1 MKRFLGVLL
10 ILALATSG
18 SKAQVRWGFGA
29 QGGVSISSFEKDIKD
44 YYGLGFGGGVHVDAE
59 LNKYFTGRFQ
69 FDYHMFSSDK
79 DKLSGQIAQNS
90 GVPASDVKVEGW
102 NVSIMGIYLNALGKL
117 PTGSAFVPYALA
129 GVGMNIVGQSDPKVT
144 YQGQD
149 VTSQVFS
156 KPESK
161 TKFGIDFGA
170 GADYAVS
177 KNVCIGLEFRYVL
190 IFTENNSNA
199 HMPISLIFTYH
210 P

>member
-10 ILALATSG
+10 VLALAASV
-18 SKAQVRWGFGA
+18 SQAQVRWGFGA
-29 QGGVSISSFEKDIKD
+29 QGGVSIPAFESGVKD
-44 YYGLGFGGGVHVDAE
+44 YYGLGFGGGVHVDAVI
-59 LNKYFTGRFQ
+59 NKYFTGRFQ
-69 FDYHMFSSDK
+69 FDYHTFPSDK
-79 DKLSGQIAQNS
+79 NKLAGDLAAAN
-90 GVPASDVKVEGW
+90 GVPASDIKVEGL
-102 NVSIMGIYLNALGKL
+102 NTSIMGFYLNGMGTF
-117 PTGSAFVPYALA
+117 PTGSAFTPYALA
-129 GVGMNIVGQSDPKVT
+129 GFGLNMLSISDPKVT
-144 YQGQD
+144 YQGQP
-149 VTSQVFS
+149 VTITGFNT
-156 KPESK
+156 ESK